1 MQVVERL
8 FPVLALIVPLAVMV
22 WAINQ
27 FGSPGLE
34 RVSTEALIRLV
45 FAVGLYIFAGNSG
58 ILSFG
63 HMTFCAIAAY
73 ATAWQ
78 TCCAMLKPITMSG
91 LPAFIRDNT
100 FPLLPAA
107 LTSITLAGAVA
118 FISGLILMRLSS
130 LSASIATLALMFIL
144 NVIYSN
150 WTTVTMGSSTIV
162 GLPIYVTV
170 WVALGCAILVIF
182 IAYIYQVSR
191 WGLMLR
197 AAREEEVAAQ
207 AAGTSLYWSR
217 LIAFTLSG
225 FVAGLAGVLFAHF
238 MGTVSI
244 ANFFLNHTFLI
255 VAMLVIG
262 GMQSLAGAVVGVMLI
277 SVVIDIFRRAEAGF
291 SLGSANV
298 SIPAGSQELI
308 LAGIMLLILIF
319 RKDGIM
325 AGKEFQWPWSLR
337 DDGNVASD
345 LRRSIVASGRQ
356 AVLKERTR

>member
-1 MQVVERL
+1 MRIFERL
-8 FPVLALIVPLAVMV
+8 FPVLALVIPLAGVV
-22 WAINQ
+22 WTIDQ
-27 FGSPGLE
+27 FGSASVE
-34 RVSTEALIRLV
+34 RVATEALIRLV
-45 FAVGLYIFAGNSG
+45 FAIGLYIFAGNSG
-58 ILSFG
+58 IVSFG

-107 LTSITLAGAVA
+107 LTSIALAGVVA
-118 FISGLILMRLSS
+118 FTSGLILMRLSS
-130 LSASIATLALMFIL
+130 LSASISTLALMFIL

-162 GLPIYVTV
+162 GLPVYVTI
-170 WVALGCAILVIF
+170 WIALGCAVLVIV
-182 IAYIYQVSR
+182 IAYLYQVSR

-197 AAREEEVAAQ
+197 AAREDEVAAQ
-207 AAGTSLYWSR
+207 ASGTSLYWSR

-262 GMQSLAGAVVGVMLI
+262 GMQSLAGAVVGVTFI
-277 SVVIDIFRRAEAGF
+277 SVVIELFRRAEVGF
-291 SLGSANV
+291 SVGSTQI

-319 RKDGIM
+319 RKAGIM
-325 AGKEFQWPWSLR
+325 GGKELRWPWSVR
-337 DDGNVASD
+337 DDGTVVGVGQVRLAHSAD
-345 LRRSIVASGRQ
+345 SHR
-356 AVLKERTR
+356 